1 MKPKFFDAVTRINY
15 WYSWLG
21 AISLMGIVLVILT
34 DVFLRRMFHMTF
46 VGALESVELLLIM
59 VMFAGQA
66 HTEINDRHVQ
76 IDILTSKIS
85 SRSQSMLRV
94 FIGAISIGIS
104 CILVWQ
110 SFVMAHTLQMA
121 GDRTGMLGLPVFP
134 MIYLMAIGLSL
145 FCLTLMIEYYA
156 DIRDLLAR
164 GKGYWGFLSLS
175 VAIVVALFLFP
186 WWGRSLW
193 PDISQSTI
201 GALFL
206 GSLFIFLFL
215 RMHIGLAIAFCAV
228 IGMSFLISYTAGF
241 SLAGITLKSVATSYT
256 WSVIPLFVFMGYL
269 TSNTGMAREIYETA
283 YAWLGYRRGGL
294 AIATMGACGGF
305 AAVTGD
311 TLSGAVTMGSI
322 SLPEMKR
329 YKYDPKLATGAV
341 CAGGTLGVLIPP
353 SIGFIIYGLLT
364 EESIG
369 RLFIAGIVPGI
380 VLVVLFALTISVMVR
395 LNPAMGP
402 RGERISF
409 WGKISSLKKTWG
421 VLLLFGVVIGGIYG
435 GVFTATEAG
444 VVGAAGAL
452 LLGLIKRTLT
462 WDKFKN
468 SLNETIQ
475 TTSMVF
481 LIFIP
486 ATILNHFLAAT
497 KLPMM
502 MANFLTNLQTAPMVI
517 IIIILVFYII
527 IGCVMNVLP
536 AVILTLPLIFP
547 TVKALGFDPTW
558 FGVVMMVIMEM
569 GQITPPIGMNVFA
582 ISGVAR
588 YVPMVDIFKGIIPF
602 WLAMTVFV
610 GLLMVFPQIATFLPD
625 LVIK

>member
-1 MKPKFFDAVTRINY
+1 MNREFNDTITRIAL
-15 WYSWLG
+15 WYSRLG
-21 AISLMGIVLVILT
+21 AICLLGIVLVILI

-46 VGALESVELLLIM
+46 VGALESVELMLIM

-76 IDILTSKIS
+76 IDILTDKLSP
-85 SRSQSMLRV
+85 RTQAVLRV
-94 FIGAISIGIS
+94 FVGAMSLGITF
-104 CILVWQ
+104 ILVWQ
-110 SFVMAHTLQMA
+110 SFVMAHNMQLA
-121 GDRTGMLGLPVFP
+121 GDRTGMLGLPVYP
-134 MIYLMAIGLSL
+134 MIYLMAVGLSL
-145 FCLTLMIEYYA
+145 LCFVLFIEYY
-156 DIRDLLAR
+156 RYVRELLAR
-164 GKGYWGFLSLS
+164 GKGSWAVVLIS
-175 VAIVVALFLFP
+175 VVAVAALFLVP

-193 PDISQSTI
+193 PDISRQSI
-201 GALFL
+201 GIIFLSGLFL
-206 GSLFIFLFL
+206 LLFL
-215 RMHIGLAIAFCAV
+215 RMHIGLAIAFCGV
-228 IGMSFLISYTAGF
+228 IGMSFLVNYTAGF
-241 SLAGITLKSVATSYT
+241 SLAGITIKSVASSYT

-269 TSNTGMAREIYETA
+269 ASNTGMAREIYETA
-283 YAWLGYRRGGL
+283 YAWVGYQPGGL

-329 YKYDPKLATGAV
+329 YNYDPKLATGAV

-369 RLFIAGIVPGI
+369 KLFIAGIVPGI
-380 VLVVLFALTISVMVR
+380 LLVLLFAATISIMVR

-402 RGERISF
+402 RGEKVGFREKVIS
-409 WGKISSLKKTWG
+409 LRKTWG
-421 VLLLFGVVIGGIYG
+421 VILLFVVVIGGIYG

-452 LLGLIKRTLT
+452 VLGLIKRSLT
-462 WDKFKN
+462 WERFLDA
-468 SLNETIQ
+468 LNQTIQ

-502 MANFLTNLQTAPMVI
+502 MANFLTEIQTAPIVI
-517 IIIILVFYII
+517 IIIIMIFYII

-536 AVILTLPLIFP
+536 AVILTLPLIYP
-547 TVKALGFDPTW
+547 TVKTLGFDPTW
-558 FGVVMMVIMEM
+558 FGVVMMIIMEM

-582 ISGVAR
+582 ISGVAK
-588 YVPMVDIFKGIIPF
+588 YVPMGDIFKGIMPF

-610 GLLMVFPQIATFLPD
+610 ALLLIFPQIATFLPD
-625 LVIK
+625 LLMK